1 MTDIC
6 GHCKGNTN
14 GDTTELI
21 PNESNQ
27 TNQTTEPLISFPVT
41 MARPFGDT
49 AYAKFVPVIKVPGVV
64 VLRRK
69 GSNVAKFLTERT
81 VYSIVDAWPMF
92 LITLLASLLAGII
105 VWFLVSKQT

>member
-6 GHCKGNTN
+6 GHCKGSTN

-21 PNESNQ
+21 PNES
-27 TNQTTEPLISFPVT
+27 NQTTEPLISFPVT

-81 VYSIVDAWPMF
+81 AHSIVDAWPMF